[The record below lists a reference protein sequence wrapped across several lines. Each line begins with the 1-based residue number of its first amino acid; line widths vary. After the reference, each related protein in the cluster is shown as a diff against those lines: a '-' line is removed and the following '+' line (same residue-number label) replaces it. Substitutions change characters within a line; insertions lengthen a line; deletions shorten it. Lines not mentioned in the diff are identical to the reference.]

1 MGKYHYPI
9 EYRGM
14 TIERVRLEAEDRP
27 PDGVT
32 HGYRFIRHGRG
43 RKPDQCAIYDHDG
56 VMRGDRRKQTL
67 AKVQFAFM
75 VAGWK

>member
-1 MGKYHYPI
+1 MRKYHYPI

-14 TIERVRLEAEDRP
+14 TVDRIELDAEDNP
-27 PDGVT
+27 PAGVT

-43 RKPDQCAIYDHDG
+43 RKPDQVAIYDHDE
-56 VMRGDRRKQTL
+56 VMGGERRKVTL
-67 AKVQFAFM
+67 ARVQFSFM